1 MSPYPPE
8 PRSVALP
15 TQDLLPHLELPAS
28 SDGASA
34 AKPPLGRRFVEALLR
49 FLVGCELT
57 DASYTLHMEAMAA
70 LLVCMSTQ
78 MFCDL
83 SSAAPQP
90 LAAAV
95 LRSEAGIARRVVA
108 RLLQHYMRRPAP
120 PKEALGLLRAI
131 SSAAGFV
138 LYLPWQV
145 FSYFFCAADAPPL
158 ELADRA
164 LQVLLVLTQHLPPAL
179 FAGGAAA
186 GAGDEGSNEFL
197 KALRSFSDD
206 ESHADAA
213 ADPEGGGGRG
223 HQLSFRELHNAVGA
237 ALPGEASVLLLYLLL
252 HGNRDFLDYCIT
264 RTDADALLLPLLR
277 PLYEART
284 LRPNQLYMLLIAILM
299 LSQDEGFIAAAQSI
313 TLPSVPWHKERILQN
328 ISLGSLLVIVM
339 VHVVKFNL
347 ASLHDFYVHQ
357 NCLAALANMAPGF
370 KHLHP
375 HAARCLVSLYE
386 CLARKVLRLSGGQQA
401 SSRPAALS
409 DASSASAPD
418 SSARGGSGGGSSGGG
433 GGGSSGGGGGGGG
446 GSSGGS
452 SSGAGSSGAGD
463 DGGASE
469 VALAAPSDGPDEL
482 ATFTDFLRIAL
493 EAINLALERG
503 LGHNEHLVY
512 ALLERQAAFA
522 PLREHERFWDLIEN
536 IDLMLH
542 HFSAGLQPEGDDAA
556 PPPAHSVDKVLS
568 HIRTAARDWD
578 RAKLH
583 QLADLKFT
591 YEQEAAPDEFFTP
604 YLWSLLLEHS
614 GIGWRPAGIVL
625 FHVAETQRAVGDG
638 HVGDETIGCTG
649 VVVDVVEPGAEE
661 R

>member
-164 LQVLLVLTQHLPPAL
+164 LQVLLVLTQHLPPTL

-213 ADPEGGGGRG
+213 ADPEGGGVRG

-409 DASSASAPD
+409 DASNASAPD
-418 SSARGGSGGGSSGGG
+418 SSAEGGG
-433 GGGSSGGGGGGGG
+433 GGGSSGGGGDGGGG
-446 GSSGGS
+446 GSSG
-452 SSGAGSSGAGD
+452 AG
-463 DGGASE
+463 GGASASA
-469 VALAAPSDGPDEL
+469 VALAATSDGPDEL
-482 ATFTDFLRIAL
+482 ATFTDFLRIVL

-503 LGHNEHLVY
+503 LGQNEHLVY

-522 PLREHERFWDLIEN
+522 PLSEHERFWDLIEN
-536 IDLMLH
+536 IDLVLC
-542 HFSAGLQPEGDDAA
+542 HFSAGLQPEGDDAV
-556 PPPAHSVDKVLS
+556 PPPANSVDKVLS

-578 RAKLH
+578 GTKLH

>member
-1 MSPYPPE
+1 M
-8 PRSVALP
+8 
-15 TQDLLPHLELPAS
+15 
-28 SDGASA
+28 
-34 AKPPLGRRFVEALLR
+34 
-49 FLVGCELT
+49 GCELT

-83 SSAAPQP
+83 SSSAPQP

-108 RLLQHYMRRPAP
+108 RMLQHYMRRPAP

-145 FSYFFCAADAPPL
+145 FSYFFRAADAPPL

-164 LQVLLVLTQHLPPAL
+164 LHVLLVLTQHLPPTL
-179 FAGGAAA
+179 FVGGAAA

-197 KALRSFSDD
+197 KGLRSFSDD
-206 ESHADAA
+206 ESRADAA
-213 ADPEGGGGRG
+213 ADPEGGRGRG
-223 HQLSFRELHNAVGA
+223 HQLSFRELHNAVSA

-277 PLYEART
+277 PLYEAHT

-299 LSQDEGFIAAAQSI
+299 LSQDEGFIAAAQST
-313 TLPSVPWHKERILQN
+313 TLPSVPWYKERILQN

-370 KHLHP
+370 KQLHP

-386 CLARKVLRLSGGQQA
+386 CLARKVLRLSCGQQA

-409 DASSASAPD
+409 DASRASAPN
-418 SSARGGSGGGSSGGG
+418 SSAEGGGGGSSGSGGG
-433 GGGSSGGGGGGGG
+433 GGGS
-446 GSSGGS
+446 
-452 SSGAGSSGAGD
+452 GSSGAAGN
-463 DGGASE
+463 GGASA
-469 VALAAPSDGPDEL
+469 VALAATSDGPDEL

-503 LGHNEHLVY
+503 LGQNEHLVY

-536 IDLMLH
+536 IDLVLC
-542 HFSAGLQPEGDDAA
+542 HFSAGLQPEGDDAV

-578 RAKLH
+578 GAKLH

-625 FHVAETQRAVGDG
+625 FHVAETQRVVGDG
-638 HVGDETIGCTG
+638 HVGDETVGCTG

>member
-1 MSPYPPE
+1 VSPYPPE

-15 TQDLLPHLELPAS
+15 AQDLLPHLELPAS

-34 AKPPLGRRFVEALLR
+34 AKPPLGRRFVEALLS
-49 FLVGCELT
+49 FLVECELT

-90 LAAAV
+90 LAVAV
-95 LRSEAGIARRVVA
+95 LRSEAGIARRMVA
-108 RLLQHYMRRPAP
+108 RLLQHYMRRPVP

-145 FSYFFCAADAPPL
+145 FSYFFRPADAPPL

-164 LQVLLVLTQHLPPAL
+164 LQVLLVLTQHLPPTL
-179 FAGGAAA
+179 FAGAA
-186 GAGDEGSNEFL
+186 DEGSNEFL

-206 ESHADAA
+206 ESRADAA
-213 ADPEGGGGRG
+213 ADPEGGHG
-223 HQLSFRELHNAVGA
+223 HQLSFRELHNAVSA

-277 PLYEART
+277 PLYEAHT

-299 LSQDEGFIAAAQSI
+299 LSQDEGFIAAAQS
-313 TLPSVPWHKERILQN
+313 TNLPSVPWYKERILQN

-370 KHLHP
+370 KQLHP

-386 CLARKVLRLSGGQQA
+386 RLARKVLRLSSGQQA

-418 SSARGGSGGGSSGGG
+418 SGAE
-433 GGGSSGGGGGGGG
+433 GGGGGGG
-446 GSSGGS
+446 GSSG
-452 SSGAGSSGAGD
+452 SSGGGGAGGSSGDGG
-463 DGGASE
+463 DGGA
-469 VALAAPSDGPDEL
+469 SDGPDEL

-503 LGHNEHLVY
+503 LGQNEHLVY

-536 IDLMLH
+536 IDLVLR
-542 HFSAGLQPEGDDAA
+542 HFSAGLQPEGDDAI

-578 RAKLH
+578 GAKLH

-625 FHVAETQRAVGDG
+625 FHVAETQRVVGDG
-638 HVGDETIGCTG
+638 HVGDETVGCTG

>member
-1 MSPYPPE
+1 MLS
-8 PRSVALP
+8 
-15 TQDLLPHLELPAS
+15 
-28 SDGASA
+28 
-34 AKPPLGRRFVEALLR
+34 
-49 FLVGCELT
+49 FLAGCELT

-78 MFCDL
+78 MFCEL

-145 FSYFFCAADAPPL
+145 FSYFFRAADAPPL

-164 LQVLLVLTQHLPPAL
+164 LHVLLVLTQHLPPTLLAD
-179 FAGGAAA
+179 GAAA
-186 GAGDEGSNEFL
+186 AAGDEGSNEFL
-197 KALRSFSDD
+197 KALRSFGD
-206 ESHADAA
+206 EESRADAA
-213 ADPEGGGGRG
+213 SDPEGGGVGG

-277 PLYEART
+277 PLYEVRT

-299 LSQDEGFIAAAQSI
+299 LSQDEGFIAAAQS
-313 TLPSVPWHKERILQN
+313 TALPSVPWYKERILHD

-357 NCLAALANMAPGF
+357 NCLAALGNMAPGF

-386 CLARKVLRLSGGQQA
+386 CLARKVLRLSSGQQA
-401 SSRPAALS
+401 SARPAALS
-409 DASSASAPD
+409 DVSRAAAAGSSAE
-418 SSARGGSGGGSSGGG
+418 RGGGSSGSS
-433 GGGSSGGGGGGGG
+433 GSSGDAGGDR
-446 GSSGGS
+446 
-452 SSGAGSSGAGD
+452 SGAGGDGAGG
-463 DGGASE
+463 DGAGGDGAASAA
-469 VALAAPSDGPDEL
+469 ALAATSDGPDEL

-503 LGHNEHLVY
+503 LGQNEHLVY

-536 IDLMLH
+536 IELVLR
-542 HFSAGLQPEGDDAA
+542 HFSAGLQPEGDDAPA
-556 PPPAHSVDKVLS
+556 PPAHSVDKVLS

-578 RAKLH
+578 GAKLH
-583 QLADLKFT
+583 PLADLKFT

-625 FHVAETQRAVGDG
+625 FHVAETQRAIGDG
-638 HVGDETIGCTG
+638 HVGDETVGCTG
-649 VVVDVVEPGAEE
+649 VVVDVVEPGVEV
-661 R
+661 RVR